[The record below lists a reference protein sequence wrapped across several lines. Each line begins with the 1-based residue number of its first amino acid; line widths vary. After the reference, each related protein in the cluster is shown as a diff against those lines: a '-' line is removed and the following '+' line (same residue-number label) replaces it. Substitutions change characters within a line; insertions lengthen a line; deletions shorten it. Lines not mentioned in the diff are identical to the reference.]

1 MRARATA
8 ATALLLVLGAT
19 ACSPGGSDRDDTADT
34 SEPGP
39 EQRLTVLAAAS
50 LTETFT
56 ELAREL
62 EAEQPGVEVT
72 LAFDSSATLAQQALE
87 GAPADLLA
95 TADTRTIESAADALA
110 AAPEVFATNTLVLVV
125 PAGNP
130 AGIESLDD
138 LAGATFVTCV
148 ETAPC
153 GASWA
158 ALADQQDVE
167 AEPASLEV
175 DVKAVLARVVADE
188 VDAGVVYATDAV
200 AAGDAVETL
209 DLPGAEQ
216 QVTSYALG
224 LLTQSSQPGLAQDFA
239 DLVLGETGQRVLTDA
254 GFGPP

>member
-1 MRARATA
+1 MRARAATA
-8 ATALLLVLGAT
+8 ALLLALTGAG
-19 ACSPGGSDRDDTADT
+19 CSTGGSNQDATD
-34 SEPGP
+34 EPGA

-56 ELAREL
+56 ELARDL
-62 EAEQPGVEVT
+62 EAEHPGVEVT

-130 AGIESLDD
+130 AGIDSVDD
-138 LAGATFVTCV
+138 LAGATYVACV

-158 ALADQQDVE
+158 ALADEQGIG

-188 VDAGVVYATDAV
+188 VDAGVVYASDAV

-209 DLPGAEQ
+209 DLPGAEE
-216 QVTSYALG
+216 QVTSYTLG
-224 LLTQSSQPGLAQDFA
+224 LLEQSSEPELAQDFA
-239 DLVLGETGQRVLTDA
+239 DLVLGETGRGVLTDA
-254 GFGPP
+254 GFGVP

>member
-8 ATALLLVLGAT
+8 AAALLLALTGAG
-19 ACSPGGSDRDDTADT
+19 CSTGGSNQDATD
-34 SEPGP
+34 EPGA

-56 ELAREL
+56 DLAREL
-62 EAEQPGVEVT
+62 EAENPGVEVT

-110 AAPEVFATNTLVLVV
+110 AAPEVFATNMLVLVV

-130 AGIESLDD
+130 AGIESVDD
-138 LAGATFVTCV
+138 LAGATYVACV

-153 GASWA
+153 GASWSS
-158 ALADQQDVE
+158 LADQQGIE

-188 VDAGVVYATDAV
+188 VDAGVVYASAAV

-209 DLPGAEQ
+209 DLPGSEE

-224 LLTQSSQPGLAQDFA
+224 LLEQSSEPALAQDFA
-239 DLVLGETGQRVLTDA
+239 DLVLGETGRGVLTDA
-254 GFGPP
+254 GFGVP

>member
-8 ATALLLVLGAT
+8 AAALLTALALTG
-19 ACSPGGSDRDDTADT
+19 CSTGGSNQDATD
-34 SEPGP
+34 EPGAD
-39 EQRLTVLAAAS
+39 QRLTVLAAAS

-62 EAEQPGVEVT
+62 EAENPGVEVT

-130 AGIESLDD
+130 AGIESVED
-138 LAGATFVTCV
+138 LADATYVACV

-158 ALADQQDVE
+158 ALADQQGIE

-188 VDAGVVYATDAV
+188 VDAGVVYASDAV

-209 DLPGAEQ
+209 DLPGAEE

-224 LLTQSSQPGLAQDFA
+224 LLEQSSEPALAQDLA
-239 DLVLGETGQRVLTDA
+239 DLVLGETGRRVLTDA
-254 GFGPP
+254 GFGVP

>member
-1 MRARATA
+1 VRGRATA
-8 ATALLLVLGAT
+8 AAALLLALTGAG
-19 ACSPGGSDRDDTADT
+19 CSTGGSNQDATDD
-34 SEPGP
+34 PGA

-56 ELAREL
+56 DLAREL
-62 EAEQPGVEVT
+62 EAENPGVEVT

-130 AGIESLDD
+130 AGIESVED
-138 LAGATFVTCV
+138 LAGATYVACV

-158 ALADQQDVE
+158 ALADEQGIG

-188 VDAGVVYATDAV
+188 VDAGVVYASDAV

-209 DLPGAEQ
+209 DLPGAED

-224 LLTQSSQPGLAQDFA
+224 LLEQSSEPELAQDFA
-239 DLVLGETGQRVLTDA
+239 DLVLGETGRGVLTDA
-254 GFGPP
+254 GFGVP

>member
-1 MRARATA
+1 MRAHSRAA
-8 ATALLLVLGAT
+8 AALLTALALTG
-19 ACSPGGSDRDDTADT
+19 CSTGGSNQDATDKPGAD
-34 SEPGP
+34 
-39 EQRLTVLAAAS
+39 QRLTVLAAAS

-62 EAEQPGVEVT
+62 EAENPGVEVT

-130 AGIESLDD
+130 AGIESVED
-138 LAGATFVTCV
+138 LADATYVACV

-158 ALADQQDVE
+158 ALADQQGIE

-188 VDAGVVYATDAV
+188 VDAGVVYASDAV

-209 DLPGAEQ
+209 DLPGAEE

-224 LLTQSSQPGLAQDFA
+224 LLEQSSEPALAQDLA
-239 DLVLGETGQRVLTDA
+239 DLVLGETGRRVLTDA
-254 GFGPP
+254 GFGVP

>member
-8 ATALLLVLGAT
+8 ATALLLALAGAG
-19 ACSPGGSDRDDTADT
+19 CSTGGSD
-34 SEPGP
+34 EGP
-39 EQRLTVLAAAS
+39 ASDAGAEQRLTVLAAAS

-62 EAEQPGVEVT
+62 EAENPGVEVT
-72 LAFDSSATLAQQALE
+72 LAFDSSATLAQQVLE

-130 AGIESLDD
+130 AGIESVED
-138 LAGATFVTCV
+138 LAGATSVACV

-158 ALADQQDVE
+158 ALADQQGIE

-188 VDAGVVYATDAV
+188 VDAGVVYASDAV

-209 DLPGAEQ
+209 DLPGAED

-224 LLTQSSQPGLAQDFA
+224 LLEQSSEPGLAQDFA
-239 DLVLGETGQRVLTDA
+239 DLVLGETGRGVLTDA
-254 GFGPP
+254 GFGVP

>member
-1 MRARATA
+1 MRTRAATA
-8 ATALLLVLGAT
+8 ALLLALTSAG
-19 ACSPGGSDRDDTADT
+19 CSSSGDANDQG
-34 SEPGP
+34 EPGEAGA

-95 TADTRTIESAADALA
+95 TADTRTIDSAAEALA

-130 AGIESLDD
+130 AGIESVED
-138 LAGATFVTCV
+138 LAGATYVACV

-158 ALADQQDVE
+158 ALAGQQGIE

-188 VDAGVVYATDAV
+188 VDAGVVYASDAV

-209 DLPGAEQ
+209 DLPGADE

-224 LLTQSSQPGLAQDFA
+224 LLEQSSAPALAQDFA
-239 DLVLGETGQRVLTDA
+239 DLVLGETGRRVLTDA
-254 GFGPP
+254 GFGVP

>member
-8 ATALLLVLGAT
+8 TAALVAAIALAGCSTGGVDADPASDQGA
-19 ACSPGGSDRDDTADT
+19 
-34 SEPGP
+34 

-62 EAEQPGVEVT
+62 EAEHPDVEVT

-130 AGIESLDD
+130 GGIDSVDD
-138 LAGATFVTCV
+138 LTGATYVACV

-158 ALADQQDVE
+158 ALADQQGIE

-188 VDAGVVYATDAV
+188 VDAGVVYASDAV

-224 LLTQSSQPGLAQDFA
+224 LLEQSSQPALAQDFA
-239 DLVLGETGQRVLTDA
+239 DLVLGETGRRVLTDA
-254 GFGPP
+254 GFGVP

>member
-8 ATALLLVLGAT
+8 AAALLLALTGAG
-19 ACSPGGSDRDDTADT
+19 CSTGGSNEDATD
-34 SEPGP
+34 EPGA

-56 ELAREL
+56 DLAREL
-62 EAEQPGVEVT
+62 EAENPGVEVT

-110 AAPEVFATNTLVLVV
+110 AAPEVFATNMLVLVV

-130 AGIESLDD
+130 AGIESVDD
-138 LAGATFVTCV
+138 LAGATYVACV

-153 GASWA
+153 GASWSS
-158 ALADQQDVE
+158 LADQQGIE

-188 VDAGVVYATDAV
+188 VDAGVVYASDAV

-209 DLPGAEQ
+209 DLPGAED

-224 LLTQSSQPGLAQDFA
+224 LLEQSSEPGLAQDFA
-239 DLVLGETGQRVLTDA
+239 DLVLGKTGRRVLTDA
-254 GFGPP
+254 GFGVP

>member
-1 MRARATA
+1 MRARTTTA
-8 ATALLLVLGAT
+8 AALLTALALTGCSTGSSNQDATDDPGA
-19 ACSPGGSDRDDTADT
+19 
-34 SEPGP
+34 

-62 EAEQPGVEVT
+62 EAENPGVEVT

-110 AAPEVFATNTLVLVV
+110 AAPEVFATNMLVLVV

-130 AGIESLDD
+130 AGIESVDD
-138 LAGATFVTCV
+138 LAGATYVACV

-153 GASWA
+153 GASWSS
-158 ALADQQDVE
+158 LADQQGIE

-188 VDAGVVYATDAV
+188 VDAGVVYASDAV

-209 DLPGAEQ
+209 DLPGSEE

-224 LLTQSSQPGLAQDFA
+224 LLEQSSEPALAQDFA
-239 DLVLGETGQRVLTDA
+239 DLVLGETGRGVLTDA
-254 GFGPP
+254 GFGVP

>member
-1 MRARATA
+1 MRGRAATA
-8 ATALLLVLGAT
+8 AALLLALTGAG
-19 ACSPGGSDRDDTADT
+19 CSTGGGTQDATDDPGA
-34 SEPGP
+34 

-56 ELAREL
+56 DLAREL
-62 EAEQPGVEVT
+62 EAENPGVGVT

-130 AGIESLDD
+130 AGIESVED
-138 LAGATFVTCV
+138 LADATYVACV

-158 ALADQQDVE
+158 ALADQQGIDT
-167 AEPASLEV
+167 APASLEV

-188 VDAGVVYATDAV
+188 VDAGVVYASDAV

-209 DLPGAEQ
+209 DLPGADE

-224 LLTQSSQPGLAQDFA
+224 LLEQSGEPELAQDFA
-239 DLVLGETGQRVLTDA
+239 DLVLGETGRRVLIDA
-254 GFGPP
+254 GFGVP

>member
-8 ATALLLVLGAT
+8 AAALLLALTGAGCNT
-19 ACSPGGSDRDDTADT
+19 GGGNQDATDDPGA
-34 SEPGP
+34 

-62 EAEQPGVEVT
+62 EAENPGVEVT

-130 AGIESLDD
+130 AGIESVDD
-138 LAGATFVTCV
+138 LAGATYVACV

-158 ALADQQDVE
+158 ALADQQGIDT
-167 AEPASLEV
+167 EPASLEV

-188 VDAGVVYATDAV
+188 VDAGIVYASDAV

-209 DLPGAEQ
+209 DLPGAEE

-224 LLTQSSQPGLAQDFA
+224 LLAQSSEPELAQDFA
-239 DLVLGETGQRVLTDA
+239 DLVLGETGRGVLTDA
-254 GFGPP
+254 GFGVP

>member
-1 MRARATA
+1 MRGRATA
-8 ATALLLVLGAT
+8 AAALLLALTGAG
-19 ACSPGGSDRDDTADT
+19 CSTGGSNQDATDD
-34 SEPGP
+34 PGA

-56 ELAREL
+56 DLAREL
-62 EAEQPGVEVT
+62 EAENPGVEVT

-130 AGIESLDD
+130 AGIESVED
-138 LAGATFVTCV
+138 LAGATYVACV

-158 ALADQQDVE
+158 ALADEQGIG

-188 VDAGVVYATDAV
+188 VDAGVVYASDAV

-209 DLPGAEQ
+209 DLPGAED

-224 LLTQSSQPGLAQDFA
+224 LLEQSSEPELAQDFA
-239 DLVLGETGQRVLTDA
+239 DLVLGETGRGVLTDA
-254 GFGPP
+254 GFGVP